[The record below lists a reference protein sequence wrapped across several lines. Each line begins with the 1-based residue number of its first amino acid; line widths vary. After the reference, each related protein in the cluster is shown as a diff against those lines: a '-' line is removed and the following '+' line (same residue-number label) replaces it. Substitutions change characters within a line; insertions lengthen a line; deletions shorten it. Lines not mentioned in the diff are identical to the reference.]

1 MDNTKPSGLMGLV
14 PILVVTLF
22 IYDVAALDGP
32 QLQQVFSAA
41 VAENVTSYS
50 RLAQRLDGI
59 VTTENKDEK
68 PGAAATVVSS
78 SSAVPS
84 SSVYDVD
91 CWTSPAKLSA
101 CLKLDQKC
109 IPFKEIGERYGFYQS
124 HSSNATNSSATSSNE
139 SWLSDAKVDQVAPA
153 LVYSVLTCWK
163 DKVASPEEQN
173 KDSHTDG
180 DKDAKPSTEATW
192 GYSLLFVTLIN
203 LCALTGAFVL
213 PCMRLQSYKLVLIFM
228 VALAVGTLVG
238 SGLLFLIP
246 EAFGIVHD
254 DDNGY
259 IWKASTIMGGVYL
272 FYLTE
277 RFMRMINTHRENTQ
291 AKKKRDELATE
302 GAITTSFRRLPV
314 DNSIAGKDPSQ
325 LPPHLTSPGALCG
338 SAYATH
344 PSNSSSCVEFAAL
357 EGSREGSDEGIAV
370 DPAARTQDGDD
381 VEAAGTASN
390 NGAHLPSPN
399 QTEVEV
405 KTTMN
410 NGHGHHH
417 HSHALGQQ
425 QEVAPVAYMIIFGD
439 ALHNFIDG
447 LSIGS
452 AFTQSIMTGVSVS
465 VAVMCEEL
473 PHELGDFAI
482 LLNSGMPFRRALMY
496 NFLSAMTC
504 YAGTVIGI
512 MLGEN
517 TQSHE
522 WIFAI
527 AGGMFL
533 YISLVDMMP
542 EMNLAAE
549 SAEGKAFGTTRLF
562 LLQNVGLLAGFT
574 IMLIMALYGGNI
586 DFS

>member
-1 MDNTKPSGLMGLV
+1 MGTRVGFLPLV
-14 PILVVTLF
+14 FGSLLVCHTTV
-22 IYDVAALDGP
+22 ALDGP
-32 QLQQVFSAA
+32 ELQQVFSE
-41 VAENVTSYS
+41 VVSQNVTSYS
-50 RLAQRLDGI
+50 DLAQRLEETGR
-59 VTTENKDEK
+59 VKSTLPTL
-68 PGAAATVVSS
+68 AS
-78 SSAVPS
+78 PS
-84 SSVYDVD
+84 STPGPSVSVYDAA
-91 CWTSPAKLSA
+91 CWSSAENLSA
-101 CLKLDQKC
+101 CLTQEQKC
-109 IPFKEIGERYGFYQS
+109 IPLKEFGEQLGLYP
-124 HSSNATNSSATSSNE
+124 SNSRPNTSNSSIATASREKLMTADVSH
-139 SWLSDAKVDQVAPA
+139 VAPA
-153 LVYSVLTCWK
+153 LVYSLLTCGRDDVSATGELDQETQK
-163 DKVASPEEQN
+163 KA
-173 KDSHTDG
+173 G
-180 DKDAKPSTEATW
+180 KPSTEATW

-254 DDNGY
+254 DEVGY
-259 IWKASTIMGGVYL
+259 IWKACTIMGGVYL

-277 RFMRMINTHRENTQ
+277 RIMRMINTHRENTQ
-291 AKKKRDELATE
+291 AKKKRDEQATE
-302 GAITTSFRRLPV
+302 GAITTSFRRMPI

-325 LPPHLTSPGALCG
+325 IPAHLTGAGALCG
-338 SAYATH
+338 SALATQ
-344 PSNSSSCVEFAAL
+344 PSQSSSCVEFAAL
-357 EGSREGSDEGIAV
+357 EGSREGSDDGMTGVSATSG
-370 DPAARTQDGDD
+370 DRTPGGDD
-381 VEAAGTASN
+381 IEAGTMGN
-390 NGAHLPSPN
+390 GGAHLPSLDQP
-399 QTEVEV
+399 EVAV
-405 KTTMN
+405 KTNMN
-410 NGHGHHH
+410 NGHGHV
-417 HSHALGQQ
+417 HSHSHGES

-496 NFLSAMTC
+496 NFLSALTC

-517 TQSHE
+517 THSHE

-542 EMNLAAE
+542 EMNTAAE
-549 SAEGKAFGTTRLF
+549 SPEGKAFGKTRMF
-562 LLQNVGLLAGFT
+562 LLQNFGLLSGFT

>member
-1 MDNTKPSGLMGLV
+1 M
-14 PILVVTLF
+14 TLTTNHF
-22 IYDVAALDGP
+22 ATAHIDGAD
-32 QLQQVFSAA
+32 LQQIFSEV
-41 VAENVTSYS
+41 VAQNVTSFEDLAH
-50 RLAQRLDGI
+50 RLNHVVGADHHHLHLDESHNHTHPG
-59 VTTENKDEK
+59 VVSPAT
-68 PGAAATVVSS
+68 GAAVLPVS
-78 SSAVPS
+78 
-84 SSVYDVD
+84 YDAD
-91 CWTSPAKLSA
+91 CWMSPEKLSA
-101 CLKLDQKC
+101 CLNVDQKC
-109 IPFKEIGERYGFYQS
+109 ILLKEIGERYGLQPS
-124 HSSNATNSSATSSNE
+124 LSSNITNSSLTTPVATQ
-139 SWLSDAKVDQVAPA
+139 LLPTDVDQIAPA
-153 LVYSVLTCWK
+153 LVYSMLSCGT
-163 DKVASPEEQN
+163 DKFTSLNDKTEDPHAKN
-173 KDSHTDG
+173 KHHIEPT
-180 DKDAKPSTEATW
+180 TEATW

-254 DDNGY
+254 NDNGY

-277 RFMRMINTHRENTQ
+277 RIMRMINDRRENTQ

-302 GAITTSFRRLPV
+302 GTITTTFRRLPV

-325 LPPHLTSPGALCG
+325 LPPHLTGPAALC
-338 SAYATH
+338 SSPLASQV
-344 PSNSSSCVEFAAL
+344 SNSSSCVEFAAL
-357 EGSREGSDEGIAV
+357 DGSGDGSDDVIRAV
-370 DPAARTQDGDD
+370 NRNDIEART
-381 VEAAGTASN
+381 AGN
-390 NGAHLPSPN
+390 NGAHLQLLPSPS
-399 QTEVEV
+399 QSEVAV

-410 NGHGHHH
+410 NGHLHHHHH
-417 HSHALGQQ
+417 HSSHSHGHSQ

-452 AFTQSIMTGVSVS
+452 AFTQSVMTGVSVS

-496 NFLSAMTC
+496 NFLSALTC

-549 SAEGKAFGTTRLF
+549 APEGKAFGTTRLF
-562 LLQNVGLLAGFT
+562 LLQNLGLLAGFS
-574 IMLIMALYGGNI
+574 IMLVMALYGGNI